1 MSLKKK
7 KERMRKLAESDQFI
21 SGIYNYCDRW
31 CERCTLRNKCFSFAM
46 DPDLRTEDSPRN
58 DVNNEAFWEDIR
70 ENFQLAFEMLQ
81 EGAEKWG
88 IDLNAE
94 PDASVMERERRR
106 EEIVENDPLL
116 KEAMNYAKAVDEWM
130 KQRNELFADKANAME
145 REVEMDLPGHDPL
158 PDVISLHEAVEVIR
172 WYQYFLYP
180 KISRAMMG
188 LLDDDN
194 EYRMHDVNGSAK
206 IALIAIERSIGAWQT
221 LGALLEQSDKVL
233 DLQIQLSRI
242 RAELEKRVP
251 GAMSFRRPGFDE

>member
-1 MSLKKK
+1 MSLKNK
-7 KERMRKLAESDQFI
+7 KERMKRLAESDQFI

-58 DVNNEAFWEDIR
+58 DVNNEEFWENIR

-88 IDLNAE
+88 IDLDAE
-94 PDASVMERERRR
+94 PDEQTVQRDRRR
-106 EEIVENDPLL
+106 EEIIENDPLL
-116 KEAMNYAKAVDEWM
+116 KDAMSYAETVTSWMEA
-130 KQRNELFADKANAME
+130 RNALFAGKAQAIE
-145 REVEMDLPGHDPL
+145 REIEMDLPGHDPL

-172 WYQYFLYP
+172 WYQHFLYP
-180 KISRAMMG
+180 KIARAMMG
-188 LLDDDN
+188 LTEDTD

-221 LGALLEQSDKVL
+221 LGKLLEQPDEVL
-233 DLQIQLSRI
+233 DLQIMLSRI
-242 RAELEKRVP
+242 RTELEKRVP
-251 GAMSFRRPGFDE
+251 GAMAFKRPGFDD